1 MQDFSSQLLRPDV
14 LVFLIPLA
22 GIGIGRL
29 SMWFK
34 HQERI
39 EKIRQGIDPDA
50 GKNS

>member
-1 MQDFSSQLLRPDV
+1 MQDFFNSLLRPDV

-22 GIGIGRL
+22 GIGLGGL

-50 GKNS
+50 RSRD

>member
-1 MQDFSSQLLRPDV
+1 MEDFFNNLLQPAV

-22 GIGIGRL
+22 GMALGGL
-29 SMWFK
+29 SMWFR

-50 GKNS
+50 RRNS